1 MSSASHMG
9 SAGAAFAETLSAKA
23 PSKFKVELFPS
34 FALGDERQMLV
45 NLALGMITP
54 SFGVNLFAACS
65 VAKISYERIIPAI
78 IPFVIVV
85 FGCLMVTTYFPPLS
99 SFGRDLTYH

>member
-1 MSSASHMG
+1 MG

-85 FGCLMVTTYFPPLS
+85 FGCLMVTTYFPPRS